1 MSSYQFFASLSISL
15 SMISPNNKISHLYG
29 SILRQLLNRPSP
41 VLSTGFEEKRA
52 AAIRS
57 TTTTAEEEDNLNLQF
72 PKDESFVDISQP
84 ESIGGS
90 FDCPREDAPENTI
103 PIHDSLQLVI
113 FQFNVSPDL
122 SSGWD
127 FIAPSFLVIVTF
139 LLLLPER
146 FYYVDRRRKLLRS
159 SFHFVL
165 ANLLENLLNNN
176 NNSHS
181 IFLLL
186 SFGIVIVISFFSRW
200 INLSQSDAF
209 FFFFDGSPA
218 RLANPM
224 NDVFFC
230 CCFVVW

>member
-1 MSSYQFFASLSISL
+1 MIHCSWSSFNLMF
-15 SMISPNNKISHLYG
+15 
-29 SILRQLLNRPSP
+29 LR
-41 VLSTGFEEKRA
+41 
-52 AAIRS
+52 I
-57 TTTTAEEEDNLNLQF
+57 
-72 PKDESFVDISQP
+72 
-84 ESIGGS
+84 
-90 FDCPREDAPENTI
+90 CPQGWE
-103 PIHDSLQLVI
+103 
-113 FQFNVSPDL
+113 
-122 SSGWD
+122 WD

-230 CCFVVW
+230 CCFLVWGQVSSSISHLYSCNE

>member
-29 SILRQLLNRPSP
+29 SILRQLLTRPSP

-122 SSGWD
+122 SSGMGMGLYR
-127 FIAPSFLVIVTF
+127 SLVPCHRYFSPPPPRT
-139 LLLLPER
+139 LLLCRPKEKTLAQLLP
-146 FYYVDRRRKLLRS
+146 FCSGQS
-159 SFHFVL
+159 SGEFI
-165 ANLLENLLNNN
+165 E
-176 NNSHS
+176 
-181 IFLLL
+181 
-186 SFGIVIVISFFSRW
+186 
-200 INLSQSDAF
+200 
-209 FFFFDGSPA
+209 
-218 RLANPM
+218 
-224 NDVFFC
+224 
-230 CCFVVW
+230 